1 VQVDNLRDV
10 HIQATK
16 VLRSVIQELGGSKPV
31 YDDLSLSFEI
41 PSKLTG
47 AGMVRVSIC
56 TVMPGGASK
65 DDACERTA
73 LDACSCFSMTMTL
86 MFWIVTSLKLWKFE
100 LGVLFWWISLLR
112 SETFM
117 GWYIPSV

>member
-1 VQVDNLRDV
+1 
-10 HIQATK
+10 
-16 VLRSVIQELGGSKPV
+16 
-31 YDDLSLSFEI
+31 
-41 PSKLTG
+41 
-47 AGMVRVSIC
+47 
-56 TVMPGGASK
+56 MPEGASK

-73 LDACSCFSMTMTL
+73 LDACERIALDACGCFSMTMTL
-86 MFWIVTSLKLWKFE
+86 MFWIVTGLKLWKFE